1 MDVWRFSKV
10 RIGRVAGNAS
20 SIICLPSIPPQPT
33 PKIYFHLPGQKW
45 AATSSNGQWQLWPI
59 FRGEQRKNTKNIY
72 LLSKMIN
79 ITCFWSFGAILGLF
93 GPFFIFSHKTWFF
106 AYKTQRASWQKWFGA
121 KTKVLCEMTKKSP
134 NGPKMAPNGQKH
146 VILIIW
152 GHFGPS

>member
-1 MDVWRFSKV
+1 
-10 RIGRVAGNAS
+10 
-20 SIICLPSIPPQPT
+20 
-33 PKIYFHLPGQKW
+33 
-45 AATSSNGQWQLWPI
+45 
-59 FRGEQRKNTKNIY
+59 
-72 LLSKMIN
+72 MIN
-79 ITCFWSFGAILGLF
+79 ITCFWSFGSILGLF

-152 GHFGPS
+152 GHFGPSWTTLGHWQACHVWPFLAPKGPFWTPCTHDWRMAMAKTASNQLGICLRIMHVRRIPKVSMYMAVTT